1 MDARKKIKA
10 KQMLVKG
17 KNFSLYNIKSILLI
31 QLGDIGDV
39 VLTIPT
45 IRALK
50 ENYPSAEIFV
60 LLRKFAIE
68 LLEGCPWV
76 DGVISLNKEKRK
88 FREKMAYQKDFLL
101 GLRRKR
107 FELAIDLRAGTRG
120 AFLSYISGA
129 RLRVGRYRG
138 DGKLWRNR
146 LFTHLIKP
154 ENELHQYSALHSL
167 NILAPFKLKIK
178 NIFPE
183 LNVTKQRERS
193 AADIL
198 RKEKVTF
205 DRQIIALHPF
215 SRWRYKEWPIRNYI
229 KLINYIGSK
238 YRVTILIT
246 GSVDERNRASKIAK
260 GSKIDVH
267 NLAGKTSLGELAAI
281 LKRCS
286 LLIGIDSASMHIA
299 AAVCTPT
306 VTIFGPSSPVNWAPQ
321 GKHHSIIYKDLPCVP
336 CRQKGCNNSEVS
348 RCLDEL
354 GVEEVIPIVE
364 NKVLEIKTPINQ

>member
-1 MDARKKIKA
+1 MGARKKIKA

-39 VLTIPT
+39 VLTTPT

-50 ENYPSAEIFV
+50 ENNPSGEIFV
-60 LLRKFAIE
+60 LLRSFAME

-76 DGVISLNKEKRK
+76 DGVISLNKEERK
-88 FREKMAYQKDFLL
+88 FREKMAYQKDFLS
-101 GLRRKR
+101 GLRSKK
-107 FELAIDLRAGTRG
+107 FELAIDLRAGIRG

-178 NIFPE
+178 NTFPE

-215 SRWRYKEWPIRNYI
+215 SRWRYKEWSIRNYI

-238 YRVTILIT
+238 YKV
-246 GSVDERNRASKIAK
+246 
-260 GSKIDVH
+260 
-267 NLAGKTSLGELAAI
+267 
-281 LKRCS
+281 S
-286 LLIGIDSASMHIA
+286 LLI
-299 AAVCTPT
+299 
-306 VTIFGPSSPVNWAPQ
+306 
-321 GKHHSIIYKDLPCVP
+321 
-336 CRQKGCNNSEVS
+336 
-348 RCLDEL
+348 
-354 GVEEVIPIVE
+354 
-364 NKVLEIKTPINQ
+364 